1 MAMTIILLA
10 LLVLYLV
17 HDEVKFRERWE
28 ELHKLKGSEDDA
40 S

>member
-1 MAMTIILLA
+1 MGTAILLLIFLIA
-10 LLVLYLV
+10 YLV

-28 ELHKLKGSEDDA
+28 ELHKRKGDEDDA